1 MTETHKV
8 SIPKEIM
15 FVEYIQKLNGLVF
28 YELHVLRRMVFYVV
42 RPTLKECKDL
52 RDLWLSE
59 NK

>member
-1 MTETHKV
+1 METNKIP
-8 SIPKEIM
+8 IPKEIM
-15 FVEYIQKLNGLVF
+15 FIEHIQKRDGLVF

-52 RDLWLSE
+52 RNLWLSE